1 MQELLIFLSGFVLCF
16 VYFKFIKKNKKNIIE
31 HNNILSSQNII
42 TSEKNLLNKIPDSI
56 IIINK
61 EKNIIFSNNAST
73 KRFGIN
79 IDQNHIAEIIRD
91 TEFLEGV
98 HQAMEKNISLTIKTE
113 IPIPTL
119 QVYEAYIF
127 PSPLLFLGSKKTLF
141 ILIKDLTD
149 IYKIQKIKSDFVAN
163 ASHELRTPLQTIK
176 LGLETINE
184 GHGKNDEKARNNFLS
199 LMYKES
205 IRMEELIQDLLTLS
219 KIEQQEHIRPSHK
232 INLKEIL
239 EYVESLY
246 KEKVS
251 QKNLNFH
258 LSLDLNHLNIVGD
271 KDKLIEVFSN
281 LINNAVKYSDPNKNI
296 SIQSSIK
303 LKGNLDIAVKDEGIG
318 IPRELLPRISERF
331 FRVDSEKTKKIQGT
345 GLGLAIVKHI
355 VQQHRGEFNIE
366 SSEGIGTK
374 VTIRLPLYS

>member
-127 PSPLLFLGSKKTLF
+127 PSPLLFLGNKKTLF

-149 IYKIQKIKSDFVAN
+149 IYKIQKIKSD
-163 ASHELRTPLQTIK
+163 LLQM
-176 LGLETINE
+176 
-184 GHGKNDEKARNNFLS
+184 H
-199 LMYKES
+199 
-205 IRMEELIQDLLTLS
+205 RM
-219 KIEQQEHIRPSHK
+219 
-232 INLKEIL
+232 NL
-239 EYVESLY
+239 
-246 KEKVS
+246 
-251 QKNLNFH
+251 
-258 LSLDLNHLNIVGD
+258 
-271 KDKLIEVFSN
+271 
-281 LINNAVKYSDPNKNI
+281 
-296 SIQSSIK
+296 
-303 LKGNLDIAVKDEGIG
+303 
-318 IPRELLPRISERF
+318 ELLCKLSNW
-331 FRVDSEKTKKIQGT
+331 VLKLLMKDTGKMMKKQEI
-345 GLGLAIVKHI
+345 IFYH
-355 VQQHRGEFNIE
+355 
-366 SSEGIGTK
+366 
-374 VTIRLPLYS
+374 

>member
-127 PSPLLFLGSKKTLF
+127 PSPLLFLGNKKTLF

>member
-1 MQELLIFLSGFVLCF
+1 
-16 VYFKFIKKNKKNIIE
+16 
-31 HNNILSSQNII
+31 
-42 TSEKNLLNKIPDSI
+42 
-56 IIINK
+56 
-61 EKNIIFSNNAST
+61 
-73 KRFGIN
+73 
-79 IDQNHIAEIIRD
+79 
-91 TEFLEGV
+91 
-98 HQAMEKNISLTIKTE
+98 
-113 IPIPTL
+113 
-119 QVYEAYIF
+119 
-127 PSPLLFLGSKKTLF
+127 
-141 ILIKDLTD
+141 
-149 IYKIQKIKSDFVAN
+149 
-163 ASHELRTPLQTIK
+163 
-176 LGLETINE
+176 
-184 GHGKNDEKARNNFLS
+184 
-199 LMYKES
+199 
-205 IRMEELIQDLLTLS
+205 MEELIQDLLTLS